1 MIYYHCMVT
10 PPSFR
15 QCFLYRTVPRARK
28 LFILSTK
35 SLLLLCLLVQALGV
49 ACTERSRSNPLDP
62 QNPQTGGK
70 PTGLRVIS
78 ELDTIRL
85 SWNRLL
91 LQDLSGFNVYRKLPN
106 ESDFTLLGQ
115 TTAQSNSYQDLS
127 DRFGVLHSYRITARV
142 GNLETPPSDEV
153 TTTPG
158 PTIVWV
164 ADIDSRAVIKLT
176 HDGQHEILRSRAFL
190 NPWRLR
196 VDERRGN
203 VWVLDDLTGDFGH
216 LDQKGQ
222 LLGVH
227 EKFFDAVGLALD
239 PEDGSVWVAENAEH
253 SLSRFDSNG
262 KLLARV
268 DSLPELAALAFNPHL
283 QELWALTNAG
293 EQLLRVE
300 KNSARITRVE
310 LQPSWNGPVGD
321 LAIRATTGE
330 AWIAAGDRVVR
341 LDEHGKVAF
350 VSPDEFRYAIRV
362 ALDQASGACW
372 MITDSRQYRNDSSV
386 FRFAAHGTIELK
398 VEGFGRPQSLAVN
411 PYDASCYV
419 LDTLHGR
426 LVRISAAGQLTNGY
440 TNFLAPID
448 IDIVRPER

>member
-1 MIYYHCMVT
+1 M
-10 PPSFR
+10 
-15 QCFLYRTVPRARK
+15 LA
-28 LFILSTK
+28 
-35 SLLLLCLLVQALGV
+35 LLA

-85 SWNRLL
+85 SWNRML

-106 ESDFTLLGQ
+106 ESDFTLRGQ
-115 TTAQSNSYQDLS
+115 TTGQSNSYQDLS

-142 GNLETPPSDEV
+142 GELETPPSEEV
-153 TTTPG
+153 ATTPG
-158 PTIVWV
+158 PTVVWV

-176 HDGQHEILRSRAFL
+176 HDGQHEILRARAFL

-203 VWVLDDLTGDFGH
+203 VWVWDDLTGDFGR

-227 EKFFDAVGLALD
+227 AKFFDAVGLALD
-239 PEDGSVWVAENAEH
+239 VEDGSVWVAENAEH
-253 SLSRFDSNG
+253 SLSRFDSSG

-268 DSLPELAALAFNPHL
+268 DSLPELSALAFNPHL
-283 QELWALTNAG
+283 QELWALTSAG
-293 EQLLRVE
+293 ERLLRVQ
-300 KNSARITRVE
+300 KNSMQLTPAE
-310 LQPSWNGPVGD
+310 LQTSWKGPVRD

-330 AWIAAGDRVVR
+330 AWIAAEDRLVR
-341 LDEHGKVAF
+341 LDEGGKVAF
-350 VSPDEFRYAIRV
+350 VSTEEFRFAIRV
-362 ALDQASGACW
+362 ALDQASGTCW
-372 MITDSRQYRNDSSV
+372 MITDTRQYRNDSNVYS
-386 FRFAAHGTIELK
+386 FAANGTMLLQL
-398 VEGFGRPQSLAVN
+398 EGFGRPQSLAVN
-411 PYDASCYV
+411 PFDASCYV
-419 LDTLHGR
+419 LDTLQGR
-426 LVRISAAGQLTNGY
+426 LVRISAAGQVTTGF
-440 TNFLAPID
+440 TSFLAPID